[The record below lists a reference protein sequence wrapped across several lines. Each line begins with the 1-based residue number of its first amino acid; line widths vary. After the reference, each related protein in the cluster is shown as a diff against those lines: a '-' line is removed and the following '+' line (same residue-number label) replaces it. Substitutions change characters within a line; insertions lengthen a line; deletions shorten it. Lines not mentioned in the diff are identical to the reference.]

1 MGWSDD
7 TFFQQSGPMVSPVI
21 VLQMNDTFILDSSLL
36 TVVELAPEVFHQV
49 IEEDLWSVS
58 SSWWRLPPQSTLRS
72 DAVMSVFFLQQL
84 PGFLLQPLLIDNI
97 NVVFLSE
104 RLQSLPHSSLLPL
117 SPCIVVTPPDTTQL
131 KACVYQH
138 TLSPHIQNSQV
149 MWFNLLC
156 GALTLTPHD

>member
-7 TFFQQSGPMVSPVI
+7 TFFQQSGLMVSPVI

-104 RLQSLPHSSLLPL
+104 RLQSLPHSSLLPPPSLHRCDSPWYYTTKSMCIPTHSL
-117 SPCIVVTPPDTTQL
+117 STHSKFPSNVI
-131 KACVYQH
+131 
-138 TLSPHIQNSQV
+138 
-149 MWFNLLC
+149 
-156 GALTLTPHD
+156 